1 MARDRRPTASRR
13 PRTVVTHWGDEPA
26 RFHGAVTP
34 PIYETSTFAMPSFDA
49 IAASYAGDDTHYR
62 YTRGRNPT
70 TEIVEAKLAALEGGD
85 ACLCFGAGMGAVAA
99 TLLTFLRAGGHV
111 VAVQNLYGDTYKFL
125 EEFGPRFGIA
135 RTYVPGT
142 SPDEVAA
149 AVRPETQLV
158 WLESPTSLR
167 FELQDFRA
175 ITAVC
180 RARGIP
186 TVADNSWATPCFQQP
201 LSLGV
206 DLCVHSATKYLGGH
220 SDIVAGAVVGDGAV
234 LTRIRR
240 TEASVLGSVL
250 GPFEAWLL
258 LRGLRTLPLRMEAHQ
273 RAGLEVAEHLAR
285 HPRVRRVNHPGLPS
299 HPQHALGRAQMRGYS
314 GLFSIELD
322 TDLEGVRRFCDALK
336 MFYLG
341 VSWGGWESLAF
352 PAGAG
357 SAAKRQDAPNTLVR
371 LSVGLE
377 DPADLIEDLDQALA
391 AAG

>member
-1 MARDRRPTASRR
+1 M
-13 PRTVVTHWGDEPA
+13 RTIVTHWAEDPS

-49 IAASYAGDDTHYR
+49 IEASYAGDDTYYR
-62 YTRGRNPT
+62 YTRGGNPT
-70 TEIVEAKLAALEGGD
+70 TEIVEAKLAALEGGE

-99 TLLTFLRAGGHV
+99 TLLTFLRTGGHV
-111 VAVQNLYGDTYKFL
+111 VAVQNLYGDTYRLL

-135 RTYVPGT
+135 RTYVRGD
-142 SPDEVAA
+142 SPDEVEAA
-149 AVRPETQLV
+149 LRPETQLV
-158 WLESPTSLR
+158 WLESPTSHV
-167 FELQDFRA
+167 FELQDLRA
-175 ITAVC
+175 ISARC

-186 TVADNSWATPCFQQP
+186 TATDNSWATPCFQQP
-201 LSLGV
+201 LALGV
-206 DLCVHSATKYLGGH
+206 DLSVHSATKYLGGH
-220 SDIVAGAVVGDGAV
+220 SDIVAGAVIGARDV
-234 LTRIRR
+234 LTRIRH

-258 LRGLRTLPLRMEAHQ
+258 LRGLRTLPVRMEAHQ
-273 RAGLEVAEHLAR
+273 QTGLEIAHHLSR
-285 HPRVRRVNHPGLPS
+285 HPRVRRVNHPGLRS
-299 HPQHALGRAQMRGYS
+299 HPQHALGRTQMRGYS

-322 TDLEGVRRFCDALK
+322 TDVAGVRRFCDALE

-352 PAGAG
+352 PTGAG
-357 SAAKRQDAPNTLVR
+357 SAAKRRGAPESLVR

-377 DPADLIEDLDQALA
+377 DPADLTEDLDHALA

>member
-1 MARDRRPTASRR
+1 MARERRRITSRR
-13 PRTVVTHWGDEPA
+13 LRTIVTHWAEDPA

-49 IAASYAGDDTHYR
+49 IDASYAGDDTHYR

-70 TEIVEAKLAALEGGD
+70 TEIVEAKLAALEDGQ

-111 VAVQNLYGDTYKFL
+111 VAVQNLYGDTYRLL

-135 RTYVPGT
+135 RTYVRGT
-142 SPDEVAA
+142 SPDEVEAA
-149 AVRPETQLV
+149 LRPETQLV
-158 WLESPTSLR
+158 WLESPTSLL
-167 FELQDFRA
+167 FELQDLPA
-175 ITAVC
+175 ITARC
-180 RARGIP
+180 RARGVP
-186 TVADNSWATPCFQQP
+186 TAIDNSWATPCFQQP
-201 LSLGV
+201 LRLGV
-206 DLCVHSATKYLGGH
+206 DLSVHSATKYLGGH
-220 SDIVAGAVVGDGAV
+220 SDIVAGAVIGARDL

-258 LRGLRTLPLRMEAHQ
+258 LRGLRTLPVRMEAHQ
-273 RAGLEVAEHLAR
+273 LAGLEIAQHLER
-285 HPRVRRVNHPGLPS
+285 HPRVCRVNHPGLAS

-322 TDLEGVRRFCDALK
+322 TDVAGVRRFCDALE

-357 SAAKRQDAPNTLVR
+357 SAAKRQHAPDTLVR

-377 DPADLIEDLDQALA
+377 DPADLIEDLDQALE

>member
-1 MARDRRPTASRR
+1 MARDRRRTTSRR
-13 PRTVVTHWGDEPA
+13 LRTIVTHWGDNPA

-49 IAASYAGDDTHYR
+49 IEASYAGDDTHYR

-70 TEIVEAKLAALEGGD
+70 TEIVEAKLAALEGGE

-99 TLLTFLRAGGHV
+99 TLLTFLRTGGHV
-111 VAVQNLYGDTYKFL
+111 VAVQNLYGDTYRFL
-125 EEFGPRFGIA
+125 EEFGPRFGIT
-135 RTYVPGT
+135 RTYVSGT
-142 SPDEVAA
+142 SPDEVEAA
-149 AVRPETQLV
+149 LGPETQLV
-158 WLESPTSLR
+158 WLESPTSML
-167 FELQDFRA
+167 FELQDLRA
-175 ITAVC
+175 IAARC

-186 TVADNSWATPCFQQP
+186 SAIDNSWATPCYQQP

-206 DLCVHSATKYLGGH
+206 DVSVHSATKYLAGH
-220 SDIVAGAVVGDGAV
+220 SDVVAGAVIGARDL

-273 RAGLEVAEHLAR
+273 QAGLEVAQHLSR
-285 HPRVRRVNHPGLPS
+285 HPRVRRVNHPGLPT

-322 TDLEGVRRFCDALK
+322 TDVGGVRRFCDALEL
-336 MFYLG
+336 FYLG

-357 SAAKRQDAPNTLVR
+357 SNAKRRHAPGTLVR

-391 AAG
+391 AAA

>member
-1 MARDRRPTASRR
+1 MARDRRRLPSRR
-13 PRTVVTHWGDEPA
+13 PRTIVTHWGDDPA

-34 PIYETSTFAMPSFDA
+34 PIYETSTFAMPSYDA
-49 IAASYAGDDTHYR
+49 MQASYAGDDTYYR

-70 TEIVEAKLAALEGGD
+70 TEIVEAKLAALEDGE

-111 VAVQNLYGDTYKFL
+111 VAVQNVYGDTYRFL
-125 EEFGPRFGIA
+125 EELGPRFGVE
-135 RTYVPGT
+135 RSYVRGA
-142 SPDEVAA
+142 SPDEVEAA
-149 AVRPETQLV
+149 LRPETQLV
-158 WLESPTSLR
+158 WLESPTSLL
-167 FELQDFRA
+167 FELQDLRA
-175 ITAVC
+175 ISARC

-186 TVADNSWATPCFQQP
+186 TVTDNSWATPCFQQP
-201 LSLGV
+201 LALGA
-206 DLCVHSATKYLGGH
+206 DLAVHSATKYLGGH
-220 SDIVAGAVVGDGAV
+220 SDIVAGAVIGTRDL

-258 LRGLRTLPLRMEAHQ
+258 LRGLRTLPVRMEAHQ
-273 RAGLEVAEHLAR
+273 QAGLQVAQHLAG

-299 HPQHALGRAQMRGYS
+299 HPQHALGLAQMRGYS

-322 TDLEGVRRFCDALK
+322 TDVAGVRRFCDALE

-357 SAAKRQDAPNTLVR
+357 SPTKRQAAADTLVR

-377 DPADLIEDLDQALA
+377 DAEDLIADLDQALA

>member
-1 MARDRRPTASRR
+1 MARDRRRATSRR
-13 PRTVVTHWGDEPA
+13 PRTIVTHWAEDPA

-34 PIYETSTFAMPSFDA
+34 PIYQTSTFAMPSFDA
-49 IAASYAGDDTHYR
+49 IGASYAGDDTHYR

-70 TEIVEAKLAALEGGD
+70 TEIVEAKLAALEDGE

-99 TLLTFLRAGGHV
+99 TFFAFLRTGGHV
-111 VAVQNLYGDTYKFL
+111 VAVQNLYGDTYRLL

-135 RTYVPGT
+135 RTYVRGT
-142 SPDEVAA
+142 SPDEVEAA
-149 AVRPETQLV
+149 LRPETQLV
-158 WLESPTSLR
+158 WLESPTSLL
-167 FELQDFRA
+167 FELQDLPA
-175 ITAVC
+175 IAARC

-186 TVADNSWATPCFQQP
+186 TAIDNSWATPCFQQP

-206 DLCVHSATKYLGGH
+206 DLSVHSATKYLGGH
-220 SDIVAGAVVGDGAV
+220 SDILAGAVIGARDL
-234 LTRIRR
+234 LTRVRR

-273 RAGLEVAEHLAR
+273 QTGLEIAEHLAR

-322 TDLEGVRRFCDALK
+322 TDVAGVRRFCDALE

-357 SAAKRQDAPNTLVR
+357 SAAKRQHAPGTLVR

-377 DPADLIEDLDQALA
+377 DPTDLIEDLDQALA